1 MLAPGLPNCP
11 ICGYCLYGRQSPRC
25 PECGT
30 TDDEMRATIRRR
42 GVAKADAQ
50 DNRASDVRK
59 IIGVAG
65 LAMWA
70 FGAIRAYSVSPEW
83 SWYYRCSGEVWC
95 FVVTFFMIASIVF
108 LWARYYLQSSGPG
121 SLLFL
126 GIVWLAGSLLVGQ

>member
-1 MLAPGLPNCP
+1 MPTPGLPNCP

-50 DNRASDVRK
+50 DYRASVIRK
-59 IIGVAG
+59 IIGFAG

-70 FGAIRAYSVSPEW
+70 LGTIRAYSVSPEW
-83 SWYYRCSGEVWC
+83 FRCYYRSGDIWC
-95 FVVTFFMIASIVF
+95 FVVTFLMIASVVF
-108 LWARYYLQSSGPG
+108 LWARYYLQSFGPG

-126 GIVWLAGSLLVGQ
+126 GIIWLAGSLLVGE